1 MKRTLLLSAL
11 LAVALTACGRN
22 EEAVPPPATSSA
34 PPAQSEPSAQ
44 PPANN
49 PSAQQPATPPA
60 EQKPE
65 EKKP

>member
-22 EEAVPPPATSSA
+22 EEAATPPATSSA

-65 EKKP
+65 EKKQ